1 MVNAAPGMVL
11 TELAKILPQ
20 EVRDRALQE
29 TVLGHLAEPQ
39 DVANAVLFLLSER
52 TRMITGQV
60 LNVDAGQLI

>member
-52 TRMITGQV
+52 ARMITGQV